1 MYIIKLY
8 LQKFIMDILFIIGLI
23 LIFVGFFLILL
34 STLLSTKK
42 AKTESGYVIV
52 VWPFFV
58 AGGDEKIVPILLTL
72 AIILSAI
79 LLAFLFV
86 R

>member
-1 MYIIKLY
+1 
-8 LQKFIMDILFIIGLI
+8 MDILFTVGLI
-23 LIFVGFFLILL
+23 LVFVGFFLILI
-34 STLLSTKK
+34 SAILSTKK
-42 AKTESGYVIV
+42 ARTESGYVII

-58 AGGDEKIVPILLTL
+58 AGGSEKTVPILLTL

-79 LLAFLFV
+79 LLVFIFI

>member
-1 MYIIKLY
+1 
-8 LQKFIMDILFIIGLI
+8 MDVLFTIGLI
-23 LIFVGFFLILL
+23 LIFLGFFLILI
-34 STLLSTKK
+34 SALLSTKK
-42 AKTESGYVIV
+42 VKTESGYVIV

-58 AGGDEKIVPILLTL
+58 AGGNEKIVPILLTL

-79 LLAFLFV
+79 LLVFLFV